1 MIKPYSCLIVGL
13 GQVGLTYDLSEN
25 NKEVFLSHAKSISFH
40 KNFSLDAAVDINKEK
55 EKFLPE
61 SIKLKHLIL

>member
-25 NKEVFLSHAKSISFH
+25 NKVFLSHAKSISFH

-55 EKFLPE
+55 KKNFYQSL
-61 SIKLKHLIL
+61 

>member
-25 NKEVFLSHAKSISFH
+25 NKEVFLSHAKSISF
-40 KNFSLDAAVDINKEK
+40 I
-55 EKFLPE
+55 KFFFRCGG
-61 SIKLKHLIL
+61 